1 MTLPSNGN
9 PLSFDQ
15 IRVELGIPTQ
25 APFSLNIA
33 EAGGYV
39 AINTNSPNKPNQ
51 STPNAVSEWYSYDH
65 NATACPYTYSIS
77 NVTGIGDANATCG
90 AGTFN
95 TNYSNCS
102 GTLSVGCFVY
112 TNSNCTGTYS
122 NSYIQDSATGLNWLT
137 DSSGQLVSS
146 TACT

>member
-65 NATACPYTYSIS
+65 NATACPYTFQIA
-77 NVTGIGDANATCG
+77 NVSGLGDLNAACG
-90 AGTFN
+90 VASYN

-102 GTLSVGCFVY
+102 SLSAGCYVY
-112 TNSNCTGTYS
+112 TNSDCTGTYAS
-122 NSYIQDSATGLNWLT
+122 AYIQDQNSNLNWDT
-137 DSSGQLVSS
+137 NVAGQLVSS
-146 TACT
+146 SPCT